1 MAKKVSRTKDTNF
14 SKPGSVTKSQL
25 IWRQLKKHQ
34 LGIIGGIIL
43 ILLYGFAFF
52 AEFIAPYSSDL
63 QVRGKAFHPPTQIHF
78 FDEEANFNLRPFVY
92 NYKLTDKVFKV
103 YQPDLTTRYPL
114 RFFVRGEKYKFLW
127 LIPSDI
133 HLFGTEAP
141 GHIFLLGTDKFGRD
155 VFTRLLF
162 GARIS
167 LSVGLVGILVSFSM
181 GALIGGIAGY
191 YGGVVDNLLM
201 RIAEVIM
208 AFPGFY
214 LLLALRALLPT
225 ALPST
230 TVYLLIVFILSFIGW
245 PGFARVIRGMF
256 LSLREEEFSLAAKA
270 LGGTNLRIILRHIL
284 PNTMS
289 FVIVAATLS
298 VPGYILGESALSFL
312 GLGIQE
318 PQASWGNMLAAA
330 MNVRVLVSFPWIL
343 VPGFFIF
350 ITILAFNFLGD
361 ALRDALE
368 PRMRT
373 SRQTFTG

>member
-1 MAKKVSRTKDTNF
+1 MARKWSRDEDTTF
-14 SKPGSVTKSQL
+14 SEFRSVTKTQL
-25 IWRQLKKHQ
+25 IWRQLKRHQ
-34 LGIIGGIIL
+34 LGVIGGIIL

-63 QVRGKAFHPPTQIHF
+63 QVRTKAFHPPTRLYF
-78 FDEEANFNLRPFVY
+78 FDEEGNFSLRPFVY
-92 NYKLTDKVFKV
+92 HYELVDKVFKV
-103 YQPDLTTRYPL
+103 YQPDLTAKYPL
-114 RFFVRGEKYKFLW
+114 RFFVRGEKYKFLG

-141 GHIFLLGTDKFGRD
+141 GHIFFLGTDKFGRD
-155 VFTRLLF
+155 IFTRLLF

-191 YGGVVDNLLM
+191 YGGMVDNLLM
-201 RIAEVIM
+201 RVAEMIM
-208 AFPGFY
+208 SFPGFY

-256 LSLREEEFSLAAKA
+256 LSLREREFSLAAKA
-270 LGGTNLRIILRHIL
+270 LGGSDLRIIFRHIL

-289 FVIVAATLS
+289 FVTVAATLS

-318 PQASWGNMLAAA
+318 PQASWGNMLQAA
-330 MNVRVLVSFPWIL
+330 MNTRVLASFPWIL
-343 VPGFFIF
+343 IPGFLIF
-350 ITILAFNFLGD
+350 VTILAFNFLGD
-361 ALRDALE
+361 ALRDVLE

>member
-1 MAKKVSRTKDTNF
+1 MARKGSRTEPMASSEPKST
-14 SKPGSVTKSQL
+14 TKSQL
-25 IWRQLKKHQ
+25 MWRQLKRHQ

-43 ILLYGFAFF
+43 ILLYGSAFF
-52 AEFIAPYSSDL
+52 AQFIAPYSSDL
-63 QVRGKAFHPPTQIHF
+63 QVRTKAFHPPTRLYF
-78 FDEEANFNLRPFVY
+78 FDEEGNFSLRPFVY
-92 NYKLTDKVFKV
+92 QYELVDRVFKA
-103 YQPDLTTRYPL
+103 YRPDRTVRYPL
-114 RFFVRGEKYKFLW
+114 RFFVRGEEYKLLG
-127 LIPSDI
+127 LISSDI

-155 VFTRLLF
+155 IFTRLLF

-167 LSVGLVGILVSFSM
+167 LSVGLVGILISFSI

-191 YGGVVDNLLM
+191 YGGVVDNVLM
-201 RIAEVIM
+201 RVAEMIM

-225 ALPST
+225 TLSST
-230 TVYLLIVFILSFIGW
+230 TVYLLIVLILSFIGW

-256 LSLREEEFSLAAKA
+256 LSLREREFSLAAKA
-270 LGGTNLRIILRHIL
+270 LGGTDLRIIFRHIL

-289 FVIVAATLS
+289 FIIVAASLS
-298 VPGYILGESALSFL
+298 VPAYILGESALSFL

-318 PQASWGNMLAAA
+318 PQASWGNMLRAA
-330 MNVRVLVSFPWIL
+330 MNTRVLESFPWIL
-343 VPGFFIF
+343 VPGFLIF

-361 ALRDALE
+361 ALRDILE

>member
-1 MAKKVSRTKDTNF
+1 MAKKGARAEDTTF
-14 SKPGSVTKSQL
+14 SELRSVTKTRL
-25 IWRQLKKHQ
+25 IWRAFKRHQ

-43 ILLYGFAFF
+43 ILLYGFALF

-63 QVRGKAFHPPTQIHF
+63 QVRGKAFHPPARLHF
-78 FDEEANFNLRPFVY
+78 FDEEGNFSLQPFVY
-92 NYKLTDKVFKV
+92 HYELVDRVFKV
-103 YQPDLTTRYPL
+103 YRPDRTIKYPL
-114 RFFVRGEKYKFLW
+114 RFFVRGEKYKFLG

-133 HLFGTEAP
+133 HLFGTKAP

-155 VFTRLLF
+155 IFTRLLF

-167 LSVGLVGILVSFSM
+167 LSVGLVGILVSFSI

-201 RIAEVIM
+201 RVAEMIM

-230 TVYLLIVFILSFIGW
+230 TVYLLIIFILSFIGW

-256 LSLREEEFSLAAKA
+256 LSLREQEFSLAAKA
-270 LGGTNLRIILRHIL
+270 LGSTDLRIILRHIL

-289 FVIVAATLS
+289 FIIVAATLS

-330 MNVRVLVSFPWIL
+330 MNTRVLASFPWIL

>member
-1 MAKKVSRTKDTNF
+1 MVRKWSRDKDTTF
-14 SKPGSVTKSQL
+14 SEFRSVTKTQL
-25 IWRQLKKHQ
+25 IWRQLKRHQ

-63 QVRGKAFHPPTQIHF
+63 QVRAKAFHPPTRLIF
-78 FDEEANFNLRPFVY
+78 FDEEGNFGLRPFVY
-92 NYKLTDKVFKV
+92 HYELVDRVFKV
-103 YQPDLTTRYPL
+103 YQPDLTAKYPL
-114 RFFVRGEKYKFLW
+114 RFFVRGEKYKFLG

-155 VFTRLLF
+155 IFTRLLF

-167 LSVGLVGILVSFSM
+167 LSVGLVGILVSFSI

-191 YGGVVDNLLM
+191 YGGMVDNLLM
-201 RIAEVIM
+201 RVAEMIM
-208 AFPGFY
+208 SFPGFY

-256 LSLREEEFSLAAKA
+256 LSLREREFSLAAKA
-270 LGGTNLRIILRHIL
+270 LGGSDLRIIFRHIL

-289 FVIVAATLS
+289 FVTVAATLS

-318 PQASWGNMLAAA
+318 PQASWGNMLQAA
-330 MNVRVLVSFPWIL
+330 MNTRVLASFPWIL
-343 VPGFFIF
+343 IPGFLIF
-350 ITILAFNFLGD
+350 VTILAFNFLGD
-361 ALRDALE
+361 ALRDVLE

>member
-1 MAKKVSRTKDTNF
+1 MARKCSRDEDTTF
-14 SKPGSVTKSQL
+14 SEFRSVTKTQL
-25 IWRQLKKHQ
+25 IWRQLKRHQ

-43 ILLYGFAFF
+43 VALYGFALF
-52 AEFIAPYSSDL
+52 AGFIGPYSPDL
-63 QVRGKAFHPPTQIHF
+63 QVRTKAFHPPTRLMF
-78 FDEEANFNLRPFVY
+78 FDEEGNFSLRPFVY
-92 NYKLTDKVFKV
+92 RYELVDKVFKV
-103 YQPDLTTRYPL
+103 YQPDLTAKYPL
-114 RFFVRGEKYKFLW
+114 RFFVRGEKYKSLG

-191 YGGVVDNLLM
+191 YGGMVDNILM
-201 RIAEVIM
+201 RVAEMIM
-208 AFPGFY
+208 SFPGFY

-225 ALPST
+225 ALPSS

-256 LSLREEEFSLAAKA
+256 LSLREQEFSMAAKA
-270 LGGTNLRIILRHIL
+270 LGGSDLRIILRHIL

-289 FVIVAATLS
+289 FVTVAATLS

-318 PQASWGNMLAAA
+318 PQASWGNMLQAA
-330 MNVRVLVSFPWIL
+330 MNTRVLVSFPWIL
-343 VPGFFIF
+343 IPGFLIF
-350 ITILAFNFLGD
+350 VTILAFNFLGD
-361 ALRDALE
+361 ALRDVLE

>member
-1 MAKKVSRTKDTNF
+1 MAKKGARTEPMVF
-14 SKPGSVTKSQL
+14 SELRSVTKTQL
-25 IWRQLKKHQ
+25 IWRALKRHQ

-52 AEFIAPYSSDL
+52 AEFITPYSSDL
-63 QVRGKAFHPPTQIHF
+63 QVRGKAFHPPTRLHF
-78 FDEEANFNLRPFVY
+78 FDEDHNFSLPPFVY
-92 NYKLTDKVFKV
+92 HYELVDRVFKV
-103 YQPDLTTRYPL
+103 YRPDPTVKYPL
-114 RFFVRGEKYKFLW
+114 RFFVRGEKYNFLG

-133 HLFGTEAP
+133 HLFGTEVP

-155 VFTRLLF
+155 IFTRLLF

-167 LSVGLVGILVSFSM
+167 LSVGLVGILVSFSI
-181 GALIGGIAGY
+181 GALIGGISGY

-201 RIAEVIM
+201 RVAEMIM

-256 LSLREEEFSLAAKA
+256 LSLREREFSLAAKA
-270 LGGTNLRIILRHIL
+270 LGSTDLRIILRHIL

-298 VPGYILGESALSFL
+298 VPAYILGESALSFL

-330 MNVRVLVSFPWIL
+330 MNTRVLVSFPWIL
-343 VPGFFIF
+343 APGFLIF

-368 PRMRT
+368 PRMRA

>member
-1 MAKKVSRTKDTNF
+1 MIRIFMPWRKQALPQKKSLTQTKI
-14 SKPGSVTKSQL
+14 
-25 IWRQLKKHQ
+25 IWRGLKRNQ
-34 LGIIGGIIL
+34 LGLIGGIVLIIL
-43 ILLYGFAFF
+43 YLGALFAD
-52 AEFIAPYSSDL
+52 FIGPYSPGL
-63 QVRGKAFHPPTQIHF
+63 QIRAKSYHPPTSIHF
-78 FDEEANFNLRPFVY
+78 IDAEGRWSWRPFIY
-92 NYKLTDKVFKV
+92 EYKLVDRAFKI
-103 YQPDLTTRYPL
+103 YKPETTVKYSL
-114 RFFVRGEKYKFLW
+114 RFLVRGTGYKFLG
-127 LIPSDI
+127 LIPSRL
-133 HLFGTEAP
+133 HLFGTDKP
-141 GHIFLLGTDKFGRD
+141 GYIFLLGTDKFGRD
-155 VFTRLLF
+155 LFSRLLF

-167 LSVGLVGILVSFSM
+167 LSVGLIGILVSFSL
-181 GALIGGIAGY
+181 GALVGGISGY
-191 YGGVVDNLLM
+191 YGGTVDNVLM
-201 RIAEVIM
+201 RFCEMIM
-208 AFPGFY
+208 SFPGFY
-214 LLLALRALLPT
+214 LLLALRAVLPT
-225 ALPST
+225 NLSST
-230 TVYLLIVFILSFIGW
+230 QVYLLIVLILSFIGW

-256 LSLREEEFSLAAKA
+256 LSLREQEFSLAAKA

>member
-1 MAKKVSRTKDTNF
+1 MARKGSRTEPMASSEPKST
-14 SKPGSVTKSQL
+14 TKSQL
-25 IWRQLKKHQ
+25 MWRQLKRHQ

-43 ILLYGFAFF
+43 ILLYGSAFF
-52 AEFIAPYSSDL
+52 AQFIAPYSSDL
-63 QVRGKAFHPPTQIHF
+63 QVRTKAFHPPTRLYF
-78 FDEEANFNLRPFVY
+78 FDEEGNFSLRPFVY
-92 NYKLTDKVFKV
+92 QYELVDRVFKA
-103 YQPDLTTRYPL
+103 YRPDRTVRYPL
-114 RFFVRGEKYKFLW
+114 RFFVRGEEYKFLG

-155 VFTRLLF
+155 IFTRLLF

-167 LSVGLVGILVSFSM
+167 LSVGLVGILISFSI

-191 YGGVVDNLLM
+191 YGGVVDNVLM
-201 RIAEVIM
+201 RVAEMIM

-225 ALPST
+225 TLSST
-230 TVYLLIVFILSFIGW
+230 TVYLLIVLILSFIGW

-256 LSLREEEFSLAAKA
+256 LSLREREFSLAAKA
-270 LGGTNLRIILRHIL
+270 LGGTDLRIIFRHIL

-289 FVIVAATLS
+289 FIIVAASLS
-298 VPGYILGESALSFL
+298 VPAYILGESALSFL

-318 PQASWGNMLAAA
+318 PQASWGNMLRAA
-330 MNVRVLVSFPWIL
+330 MNTRVLESFPWIL
-343 VPGFFIF
+343 VPGFLIF

-361 ALRDALE
+361 ALRDILE

>member
-1 MAKKVSRTKDTNF
+1 VDR
-14 SKPGSVTKSQL
+14 
-25 IWRQLKKHQ
+25 
-34 LGIIGGIIL
+34 
-43 ILLYGFAFF
+43 
-52 AEFIAPYSSDL
+52 
-63 QVRGKAFHPPTQIHF
+63 
-78 FDEEANFNLRPFVY
+78 
-92 NYKLTDKVFKV
+92 VFKA
-103 YQPDLTTRYPL
+103 YRPDRTVRYPL
-114 RFFVRGEKYKFLW
+114 RFFVRGEEYKFLG
-127 LIPSDI
+127 LISSDI

-155 VFTRLLF
+155 IFTRLLF

-167 LSVGLVGILVSFSM
+167 LSVGLVGILISFSI

-191 YGGVVDNLLM
+191 YGGVVDNVLM
-201 RIAEVIM
+201 RVAEMIM

-230 TVYLLIVFILSFIGW
+230 TVYLLIVLILSFIGW

-256 LSLREEEFSLAAKA
+256 LSLREQEFSVAAKA
-270 LGGTNLRIILRHIL
+270 LGATDLRIIFRHIL

-289 FVIVAATLS
+289 FIIVAASLS
-298 VPGYILGESALSFL
+298 VPAYILGESALSFL

-318 PQASWGNMLAAA
+318 PQASWGNMLRAA
-330 MNVRVLVSFPWIL
+330 MNTRVLVSFPWIL
-343 VPGFFIF
+343 VPGFLIF

-361 ALRDALE
+361 ALRDVLE

>member
-1 MAKKVSRTKDTNF
+1 MAKKVSRTEDMTF
-14 SKPGSVTKSQL
+14 SGFKSVTKSQL
-25 IWRQLKKHQ
+25 IWRQLKRHQ

-63 QVRGKAFHPPTQIHF
+63 QVRGKAFHPPTRLHF
-78 FDEEANFNLRPFVY
+78 FDEDHNFSLQPFVY
-92 NYKLTDKVFKV
+92 HYKLVDRVFKV
-103 YQPDLTTRYPL
+103 YRPDPTVKYPL
-114 RFFVRGEKYKFLW
+114 RFFVRGEKYKFLG
-127 LIPSDI
+127 LIPYDI

-155 VFTRLLF
+155 IFTRLLF

-167 LSVGLVGILVSFSM
+167 LSVGLVGILISFSI

-191 YGGVVDNLLM
+191 YGGVVDNVLM
-201 RIAEVIM
+201 RVAEMIM

-230 TVYLLIVFILSFIGW
+230 TVYLLIVLILSFIGW

-256 LSLREEEFSLAAKA
+256 LSLREQEFSLAAKA
-270 LGGTNLRIILRHIL
+270 LGSTDLRIILRHIL

-330 MNVRVLVSFPWIL
+330 MNTRVLVSFPWIL
-343 VPGFFIF
+343 VPGFLIF

>member
-1 MAKKVSRTKDTNF
+1 MVRKGSRTEPMAF
-14 SKPGSVTKSQL
+14 SELNPTTKSQL
-25 IWRQLKKHQ
+25 MWRQLKRHQ
-34 LGIIGGIIL
+34 LGVIGGIIL
-43 ILLYGFAFF
+43 ILLYGSAFF
-52 AEFIAPYSSDL
+52 AGFIAPYSSDL
-63 QVRGKAFHPPTQIHF
+63 QVRTKAFHPPTRLYF
-78 FDEEANFNLRPFVY
+78 FDEEGDFSLRPFVY
-92 NYKLTDKVFKV
+92 HYELVDIVSKV
-103 YQPDLTTRYPL
+103 YRPDRTVRYPL
-114 RFFVRGEKYKFLW
+114 RFFVRGEEYKFLG
-127 LIPSDI
+127 LISSNI

-167 LSVGLVGILVSFSM
+167 LSVGLVGILISFSI

-191 YGGVVDNLLM
+191 YGGVVDNVLM
-201 RIAEVIM
+201 RVAEMIM

-225 ALPST
+225 TLPST
-230 TVYLLIVFILSFIGW
+230 TVYLLIVLILSFIGW

-256 LSLREEEFSLAAKA
+256 LSLREREFSLAAKA
-270 LGGTNLRIILRHIL
+270 LGGTDLRIIFRHIL

-289 FVIVAATLS
+289 FIIVAASLS
-298 VPGYILGESALSFL
+298 VPAYILGESALSFL

-318 PQASWGNMLAAA
+318 PQASWGNMLRAA
-330 MNVRVLVSFPWIL
+330 MNTRVLVSFPWIL
-343 VPGFFIF
+343 VPGFLIF

-361 ALRDALE
+361 ALRDILE